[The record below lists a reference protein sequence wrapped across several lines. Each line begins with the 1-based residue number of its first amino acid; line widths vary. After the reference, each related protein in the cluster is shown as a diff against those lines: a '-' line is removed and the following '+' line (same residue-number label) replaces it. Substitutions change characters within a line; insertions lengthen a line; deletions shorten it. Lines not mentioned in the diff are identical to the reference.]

1 MLGNICHKLYYV
13 GDYMNKS
20 KSWEIVR
27 FFLAF
32 GIFKFLAIPLILF
45 LHYVLGMNLSGEN
58 INDLLLVELTHSTIV
73 VIIMFFLFKD
83 KLKQGLDKFKK
94 CGSEKFI
101 KKVIISGLILF
112 LVKIGAGVVIAIL
125 TSILG
130 LPSTTVE
137 NQELIEKMLESAPLM
152 MMISTVIFAPLTEE
166 LIFRS
171 GVHDVIKNKKVY
183 IAVSGLI
190 FGLMHVTDSVIFL
203 MEILLL
209 GVVIS
214 RLVGSDKYHKN
225 TKLALSFTVVSTL
238 LLLFSGIYY
247 LQFGNLVTKLASLD
261 MVEVVGSLVYIAIG
275 CYLAYLYTKDENI
288 LYTVGVHA
296 FNNFVSMLLII

>member
-1 MLGNICHKLYYV
+1 MKE
-13 GDYMNKS
+13 KF
-20 KSWEIVR
+20 KSWKIVR

-32 GIFKFLAIPLILF
+32 GIFNYLAIPLVLILQYG
-45 LHYVLGMNLSGEN
+45 LKMNLSGEN
-58 INDLLLVELTHSTIV
+58 INDLLLIEMLHSSIV
-73 VIIMFFLFKD
+73 AIIMFFLFKD
-83 KLKQGLDKFKK
+83 KLKMGLELVKK
-94 CGSEKFI
+94 TGSEKFI

-112 LVKIGAGVVIAIL
+112 LVKIGAGVIVAVL
-125 TSILG
+125 TAILG
-130 LPSTTVE
+130 LSSTTVE

-171 GVHDVIKNKKVY
+171 GVHDVVKNKKVY

-214 RLVGSDKYHKN
+214 RLVGSEKFHKN
-225 TKLALSFTVVSTL
+225 AKLALSFIAVALV
-238 LLLFSGIYY
+238 LLLFSGIYT
-247 LQFGNLVTKLASLD
+247 LEFGNLITKLASLD
-261 MVEVVGSLVYIAIG
+261 MVEVVGSIVYIAIG
-275 CYLAYLYTKDENI
+275 CYLAYLYTKNENI
-288 LYTVGVHA
+288 LYTISVHA